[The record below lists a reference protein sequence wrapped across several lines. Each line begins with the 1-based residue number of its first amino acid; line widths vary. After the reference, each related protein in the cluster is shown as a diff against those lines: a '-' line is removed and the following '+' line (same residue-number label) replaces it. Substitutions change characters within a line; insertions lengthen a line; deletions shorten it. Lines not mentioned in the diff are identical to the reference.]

1 MPADD
6 SRLLDLRTSPEEVLW
21 RPDLQQAKR
30 SQNGAVNVRYRN
42 QVKADAVATL
52 REVITSHAPWL
63 LVRHILTAGGRSGVE
78 SAGRRRVPRCA
89 AAPGHA
95 NAGGVGAP
103 GRWRIHVVHPHS
115 PGRHHRRRP
124 TGPVS
129 MS

>member
-42 QVKADAVATL
+42 QVKAGAVATL

-63 LVRHILTAGGRSGVE
+63 LVRHILTAGGRSGSSQRGVD
-78 SAGRRRVPRCA
+78 GCPGVRRRRGTRTPAVSARR
-89 AAPGHA
+89 
-95 NAGGVGAP
+95 AGGGSV
-103 GRWRIHVVHPHS
+103 
-115 PGRHHRRRP
+115 
-124 TGPVS
+124 
-129 MS
+129 